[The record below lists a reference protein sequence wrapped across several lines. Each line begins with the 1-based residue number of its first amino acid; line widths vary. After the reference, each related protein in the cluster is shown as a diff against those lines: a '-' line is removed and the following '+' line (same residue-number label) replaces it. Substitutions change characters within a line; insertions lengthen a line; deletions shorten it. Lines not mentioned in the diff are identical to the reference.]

1 MVASSHQSL
10 DKAEASPKAIRSLSW
25 SELYQA
31 AVHLLGQYVGAV
43 ISCRYAIP
51 SHLQGED
58 ADAQLRLTFETALAR
73 TVLDHPLLQCGVI
86 DEDSPKP
93 SFIELDAVD
102 FANHVDWVT
111 LNASDDLHGALRST
125 LEAGVGHNYPDGAT
139 RPGWRMVVL
148 RPSGRG
154 GPAVLEAVFFYN
166 HIAVDGMSGKIFH
179 ESLLNHL
186 NSHDPP
192 EQLQSFQDRVLRLVD
207 TAARFPPAP
216 ETIVTYP
223 VSMCFFAGA
232 LWKAFRPNFFAVRE
246 GLSAAWAPVRLQPYK
261 TNLRVFTVEGG
272 PLSNILALCRG
283 NKTTLTG
290 LLHGIALLSFAKQ
303 LDPATAPGFAAGTA
317 IDMRRA
323 TPKAPD
329 GYPWYDPS
337 RTVCNILST
346 IHHHFDKRLVSDF
359 RRSLE
364 AAPGTDDREGNNLRM
379 DALAPLIWSAA
390 QRTRREIEA
399 ALALGNRDN
408 MLGLM
413 KYASDWRAMMRA
425 QEFKP
430 RGASWAVS
438 NIGVID
444 GDATPEG
451 TDDDDRRWSIEAS
464 TFTMS
469 AEAAGAAVHISAIS
483 VRGGELSVELAW
495 QDVVDGAVIKQLG
508 DDLEKWLAYFGSID
522 LDAC

>member
-1 MVASSHQSL
+1 
-10 DKAEASPKAIRSLSW
+10 
-25 SELYQA
+25 
-31 AVHLLGQYVGAV
+31 
-43 ISCRYAIP
+43 
-51 SHLQGED
+51 
-58 ADAQLRLTFETALAR
+58 
-73 TVLDHPLLQCGVI
+73 
-86 DEDSPKP
+86 
-93 SFIELDAVD
+93 
-102 FANHVDWVT
+102 
-111 LNASDDLHGALRST
+111 
-125 LEAGVGHNYPDGAT
+125 
-139 RPGWRMVVL
+139 
-148 RPSGRG
+148 
-154 GPAVLEAVFFYN
+154 
-166 HIAVDGMSGKIFH
+166 
-179 ESLLNHL
+179 
-186 NSHDPP
+186 
-192 EQLQSFQDRVLRLVD
+192 
-207 TAARFPPAP
+207 
-216 ETIVTYP
+216 
-223 VSMCFFAGA
+223 
-232 LWKAFRPNFFAVRE
+232 
-246 GLSAAWAPVRLQPYK
+246 
-261 TNLRVFTVEGG
+261 
-272 PLSNILALCRG
+272 
-283 NKTTLTG
+283 
-290 LLHGIALLSFAKQ
+290 
-303 LDPATAPGFAAGTA
+303 
-317 IDMRRA
+317 
-323 TPKAPD
+323 
-329 GYPWYDPS
+329 
-337 RTVCNILST
+337 
-346 IHHHFDKRLVSDF
+346 VSDF

-364 AAPGTDDREGNNLRM
+364 AAPGTDDREGNTLRM